1 MARSWTNCAVLGP
14 CPDYLIMTLVKICGV
29 TSVADA
35 AVAVDAGADLI
46 GLIFYPPS
54 PRYVTPEQAR
64 AIVASLPPELP
75 AVGVFVNESLETI
88 SGVARESGISRV
100 QLHGDESP
108 DLCDRLP
115 WPCIKTFR
123 FTDKVQPEM
132 MPDYRVHAFLIEGF
146 HGELYGG
153 GGAKADW
160 RRVATLHGYGRI
172 ILAGGLTPDNVQ
184 EAISTVRPY
193 AVDVCSGVEAAP
205 GRKDAAKVRAF
216 VKCAKSVASEEQGR
230 D

>member
-1 MARSWTNCAVLGP
+1 MSSLF
-14 CPDYLIMTLVKICGV
+14 PDSFIMTLVKICGV

-54 PRYVTPEQAR
+54 PRYVAPGQAR

-88 SGVARESGISRV
+88 TGVASESGVSRV

-108 DLCDRLP
+108 ELCRRLP
-115 WPCIKTFR
+115 WRCIKTFR
-123 FTDKVQPEM
+123 FTDKVLPEM
-132 MPDYRVHAFLIEGF
+132 MPDYPVHAFLIEGF

-160 RRVATLHGYGRI
+160 HRVATLHSYGRI
-172 ILAGGLTPDNVQ
+172 ILAGGLTPDNVR
-184 EAISTVRPY
+184 EAILTVRPY
-193 AVDVCSGVEAAP
+193 AVDVCSGVEATP
-205 GRKDAAKVRAF
+205 GRKDAAKVRDF
-216 VKCAKSVASEEQGR
+216 VKCAKSVAGEEQGR
-230 D
+230 N